1 MEEPHGNRTNM
12 EGVNLKGANLEGSQ
26 MAGVNLR
33 YVPSIL
39 SIDCNLFELKICLS
53 QGLPL

>member
-33 YVPSIL
+33 
-39 SIDCNLFELKICLS
+39 
-53 QGLPL
+53 